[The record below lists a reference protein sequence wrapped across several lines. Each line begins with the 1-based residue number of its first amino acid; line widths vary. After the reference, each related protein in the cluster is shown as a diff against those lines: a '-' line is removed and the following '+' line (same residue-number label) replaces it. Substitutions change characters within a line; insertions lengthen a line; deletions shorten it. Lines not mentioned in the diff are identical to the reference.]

1 MNTFNMN
8 GILWTIKI
16 VDNSFNDN
24 NYLVDRTGTLTIAT
38 TDPETHSV
46 YIDNRLTYDQLIPV
60 LIHELSH
67 CCMISYG
74 LINDV
79 HRIIN
84 QEKYIEM
91 EEWICNFVMK
101 HGYEILQ
108 SVSNIINSLY
118 LHPL

>member
-1 MNTFNMN
+1 
-8 GILWTIKI
+8 
-16 VDNSFNDN
+16 
-24 NYLVDRTGTLTIAT
+24 
-38 TDPETHSV
+38 
-46 YIDNRLTYDQLIPV
+46 
-60 LIHELSH
+60 
-67 CCMISYG
+67 MISYG